1 MMVFAMPRLKYKV
14 MDAASKAHL
23 HARMLI
29 QVLNRMRMQALHP
42 PLQEGSTF
50 PCTYYTLMG

>member
-42 PLQEGSTF
+42 PLLKKEVHSHVLTI
-50 PCTYYTLMG
+50 P